1 VLLPRR
7 GCPTATPRV
16 ETLSWFRSDARD
28 RFPVCVRQSC
38 QIDDVQADFGE
49 DDGVNL
55 DYELP
60 FRNGLEAGLARQIMK
75 ESLQESAVESCC
87 TPQQITA

>member
-1 VLLPRR
+1 
-7 GCPTATPRV
+7 
-16 ETLSWFRSDARD
+16 
-28 RFPVCVRQSC
+28 
-38 QIDDVQADFGE
+38 VQADFGE

-60 FRNGLEAGLARQIMK
+60 LRNGLEAGLARQIMK